1 MVLSRLEAPP
11 ERLQDLPQDTA
22 SRFRRATADG
32 RYDFAHELV
41 YVVRPRDGAPG
52 VNILTPLLIGRGD
65 TAILVNRGWV
75 YSPNG
80 MSVDLAQWREADSGH
95 VTGFVEE
102 YVKATATVATS
113 SVARAVRRLD
123 RDSLQARLPYVLY
136 PLILVQQDGRGKEP
150 TTGTPVRL
158 EPPPLS
164 EGSHRSYAIQW
175 FGFAIT
181 GIVGT
186 VLVVARDRR
195 RAAATATGHESP
207 ATG

>member
-1 MVLSRLEAPP
+1 MVLSRLEAPAEP
-11 ERLQDLPQDTA
+11 LLDLQQDTA
-22 SRFRRATADG
+22 VRFRRATAQG
-32 RYDFAHELV
+32 RYDFAHELI
-41 YVVRPRDGAPG
+41 YAVRPRDGAPG

-75 YSPNG
+75 YSPDG
-80 MSVDLAQWREADSGH
+80 MSINLGQWHEGDS
-95 VTGFVEE
+95 VRVSGFVEE
-102 YVKATATVATS
+102 YVTASAPVATS

-123 RDSLQARLPYVLY
+123 RDSLQARLPFVLY
-136 PLILVQQDGRGKEP
+136 PLILVQQDGRGNEP
-150 TTGTPVRL
+150 TTGTPVRID
-158 EPPPLS
+158 PPPLS

-186 VLVVARDRR
+186 ALVVARDRR
-195 RAAATATGHESP
+195 RSDAKPAGDESP

>member
-11 ERLQDLPQDTA
+11 ERLQDLQHDTA
-22 SRFRRATADG
+22 ARFRRSTAEG

-80 MSVDLAQWREADSGH
+80 MSIDLAQWREADSGR
-95 VTGFVEE
+95 VAGFVEE
-102 YVKATATVATS
+102 YVKVTASVATS
-113 SVARAVRRLD
+113 SVARAVRRID
-123 RDSLQARLPYVLY
+123 RDSVQARLPYVLY
-136 PLILVQQDGRGKEP
+136 PLILVQQDGRGNEP

-158 EPPPLS
+158 DPPPLS

-195 RAAATATGHESP
+195 RAAAPTGHESP